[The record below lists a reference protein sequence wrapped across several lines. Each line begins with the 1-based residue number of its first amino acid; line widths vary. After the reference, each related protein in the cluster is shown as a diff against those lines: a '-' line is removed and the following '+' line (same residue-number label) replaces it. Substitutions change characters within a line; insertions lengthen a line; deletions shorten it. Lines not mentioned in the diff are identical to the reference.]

1 MLRTRPHL
9 HIVARHQR
17 EVAALIAEGLTDG
30 EIDRRLG
37 LAPGTTATYV
47 EAARCRL
54 ERRLREDG
62 AAVSG

>member
-1 MLRTRPHL
+1 MIRLTEREDIGPR
-9 HIVARHQR
+9 QR
-17 EVAALIAEGLTDG
+17 AVAALIAEGLADG